1 MVLEAQLSML
11 LITWSLIGFT
21 YKQTFQQPMMAPV
34 AFDVLTAT
42 AAELQRF
49 LDSGFLSSVQLVE
62 VYLDQIEK
70 HNGYLK
76 AVIATAPRASLM
88 EKAKALDKERSNG
101 TIRSRFHGL
110 PILVKVQ
117 NAQRLVV
124 VQELTRSQDNI
135 ATHPDLG
142 MDTTAGSFALAGS
155 RPRTSAD
162 VVERVDTARRQIS
175 SIRSL
180 TRTYSC

>member
-1 MVLEAQLSML
+1 ML
-11 LITWSLIGFT
+11 LIIWSVIGFT
-21 YKQTFQQPMMAPV
+21 YKQTFQQPIMAPV
-34 AFDVLTAT
+34 AFDVLTTT
-42 AAELQRF
+42 AAELQRSPN
-49 LDSGFLSSVQLVE
+49 SGLLKSVQLVE

-88 EKAKALDKERSNG
+88 EKAKALDRERSNG
-101 TIRSRFHGL
+101 TIRSQLHGL

-117 NAQRLVV
+117 NAQRLGVHG
-124 VQELTRSQDNI
+124 LTRIQDNI

-155 RPRTSAD
+155 RPKKSAD
-162 VVERVDTARRQIS
+162 VVERVDAARRWMS

-180 TRTYSC
+180 TRTHN